1 MTETYEITHQ
11 ILMTFVV
18 LGFFC
23 GVFAAVFAT
32 RFFEVVHLHRLVT
45 ETIYRLL
52 LVCSKLNEDLEFIS
66 QLKHTE
72 LENQNFDKNSRRNFR
87 KVDDDIVKKW
97 KNGVIMTLLNY
108 SPEKFRYTINFTNW
122 EEAMRT
128 LDAQHRDKH
137 ER

>member
-97 KNGVIMTLLNY
+97 KNGVIMTLLIGRKQCA
-108 SPEKFRYTINFTNW
+108 P
-122 EEAMRT
+122 
-128 LDAQHRDKH
+128 
-137 ER
+137 